1 MKSKIL
7 IHRIILVSLTMI
19 SGYDNSINI
28 SDISHSSDKK
38 DFTEN
43 YYYDSIPRYP
53 DMFYEYRIAELNK
66 LTPIELDY
74 NETVKKFIENYSV
87 NRRDEF
93 ARIIGLAELYF
104 PIFDNMLDKYDLPL
118 ELKYLT
124 IVESSLNINAKSKS
138 GAVGLWQFLLN
149 TCKLFD
155 LEVNSYIDERRD
167 PYKSTDA
174 ACRYL
179 KYLYNTYND
188 WQLVLSS
195 YNSGPGDIRKAIERS
210 NGKTGY
216 WEIRPYLSGQAQDYV
231 PAFIASLY
239 LMNHYKEHNIEP
251 VVSEFN
257 FNNIDTLWINY
268 PVSFNQISDIT
279 GVTADELR
287 FLNPVYRR
295 DFIPDL
301 NKPALLIL
309 PKEKVD
315 VYLKNESRILGD
327 ADDIDDYN
335 SLVSNAGS
343 TENKIK
349 IIHVVRKGEFFHK
362 IALKYNCTLENIKAW
377 NNITDN
383 FLYPGQEL
391 IIWIDSDFSDNDNQ
405 QLR

>member
-7 IHRIILVSLTMI
+7 IQLIIIASLIMI
-19 SGYDNSINI
+19 SGYGGYD
-28 SDISHSSDKK
+28 
-38 DFTEN
+38 
-43 YYYDSIPRYP
+43 YDSVPRYP
-53 DMFYEYRIAELNK
+53 DIFYEYRIAELNNT
-66 LTPIELDY
+66 TPIELDY
-74 NETVKKFIENYSV
+74 NETVKEFIENYSI

-93 ARIIGLAELYF
+93 ARVIGLSELYF
-104 PIFDNMLDKYDLPL
+104 PIFDHMLDKYDLPL

-155 LEVNSYIDERRD
+155 LEVTSYIDERRD
-167 PYKSTDA
+167 PYKSTEA

-210 NGKTGY
+210 DGRTGY
-216 WEIRPYLSGQAQDYV
+216 WEIRPYLSEQAQDYV

-239 LMNHYKEHNIEP
+239 LMNHYKEHNIIP
-251 VVSEFN
+251 VPPRFN
-257 FNNIDTLWINY
+257 FNNIDTLFINY
-268 PVSFNQISDIT
+268 QVSFSQITEIT
-279 GVTADELR
+279 GLTADELR

-301 NKPALLIL
+301 NKPALLVL
-309 PKEKVD
+309 PKDKIA
-315 VYLKNESRILGD
+315 VYLQNESRILGRTND
-327 ADDIDDYN
+327 GDDYN

-343 TENKIK
+343 TENKTR
-349 IIHVVRKGEFFHK
+349 IIHVVQKGEFIHK

-377 NNITDN
+377 NSLKDN

-391 IIWIDSDFSDNDNQ
+391 IIWVDPDISDKDERSVH
-405 QLR
+405 

>member
-1 MKSKIL
+1 MNSSKLITWTVCISLLPVNNLNNNFQITDINTGSSEDNHIL
-7 IHRIILVSLTMI
+7 CF
-19 SGYDNSINI
+19 YP
-28 SDISHSSDKK
+28 
-38 DFTEN
+38 
-43 YYYDSIPRYP
+43 DSIPHYP
-53 DMFYEYRIAELNK
+53 DIFYEYRIEELNK

-74 NETVKKFIENYSV
+74 NEIVKEHIENYAV
-87 NRRDEF
+87 KRRGEF
-93 ARIIGLAELYF
+93 AKIIGLAELYF
-104 PIFDNMLDKYDLPL
+104 PIFDDMLDKYDLPL

-124 IVESSLNINAKSKS
+124 IVESGLNANAKSKS

-210 NGKTGY
+210 NGRTNY
-216 WEIRPYLSGQAQDYV
+216 WEIRPYLSEQARNYV
-231 PAFIASLY
+231 PAFIASMY
-239 LMNHYKEHNIEP
+239 LMNHYEEHNIKP
-251 VVSEFN
+251 VPPRFD
-257 FNNIDTLWINY
+257 FKNIDTLWINY
-268 PVSFNQISDIT
+268 AVSFSQISEIT
-279 GVTADELR
+279 GISTDELK

-295 DFIPDL
+295 AYIPDL
-301 NKPALLIL
+301 DKPALLTL
-309 PKEKVD
+309 PKDKIEI
-315 VYLKNESRILGD
+315 YIKNESRIIGN
-327 ADDIDDYN
+327 AEHTEDYN

-349 IIHVVRKGEFFHK
+349 IIHVVKEGEFFHK

-377 NNITDN
+377 NNLKN
-383 FLYPGQEL
+383 NSLYPGQKL
-391 IIWIDSDFSDNDNQ
+391 IIWVDSDYKDED
-405 QLR
+405 

>member
-7 IHRIILVSLTMI
+7 IRFIVIVSMAMI
-19 SGYDNSINI
+19 SSFGAYAYD
-28 SDISHSSDKK
+28 
-38 DFTEN
+38 TV
-43 YYYDSIPRYP
+43 PRYP
-53 DMFYEYRIAELNK
+53 DIFYEYRIAQLNK
-66 LTPIELDY
+66 TTPVELDY
-74 NETVKKFIENYSV
+74 NETVKKYIENYSI

-93 ARIIGLAELYF
+93 ARVIGLSELYF
-104 PIFDNMLDKYDLPL
+104 PIFDDMLDRYDLPL

-155 LEVNSYIDERRD
+155 LEVTSYIDERRD
-167 PYKSTDA
+167 PYKSTEA

-210 NGKTGY
+210 DGKTDY
-216 WEIRPYLSGQAQDYV
+216 WEIRPYLSEQAQDYV

-239 LMNHYKEHNIEP
+239 LMHHYKEHNIKP
-251 VVSEFN
+251 VPPPFDFN
-257 FNNIDTLWINY
+257 DIDTIWINY
-268 PVSFNQISDIT
+268 PVSFSQITDIT
-279 GVTADELR
+279 GITADELR

-301 NKPALLIL
+301 NEPALLIL
-309 PKEKVD
+309 PKDKTG
-315 VYLKNESRILGD
+315 VYIKNESRILGRAGD
-327 ADDIDDYN
+327 TDDYN

-343 TENKIK
+343 TENKTR
-349 IIHVVRKGEFFHK
+349 IIHVVQKGEFIHK

-377 NNITDN
+377 NNLKDS

-391 IIWIDSDFSDNDNQ
+391 VIWVDPDIGDKDERSVH
-405 QLR
+405 